1 MARSRKSSKVE
12 ESSETVARK
21 IWLAGLGAY
30 GKSVEDAQGQL
41 DKASQD
47 ASRKFSELVNKGQSI
62 EDQSREALRERISE
76 AKGRL
81 SGARDR
87 LTEAAGSNTR
97 SVEEM
102 IVRVRE
108 KMGLDEPVQDK
119 LDALSKQVSALAK
132 AVGVLAERKPVATPG
147 KKPAAKKSKRT
158 TASGKRPAAAP
169 RPRTSR

>member
-1 MARSRKSSKVE
+1 MARSRKSGKAE
-12 ESSETVARK
+12 ESSENVARK

-87 LTEAAGSNTR
+87 ITEAAGSNTR

-102 IVRVRE
+102 IERVRE
-108 KMGLDEPVQDK
+108 KMGLDEPVHDK
-119 LDALSKQVSALAK
+119 LDALSKQVSALAR
-132 AVGVLAERKPVATPG
+132 AVGALAERKPGAASG
-147 KKPAAKKSKRT
+147 KKPAAKSKRT
-158 TASGKRPAAAP
+158 TATGKRPTAAR
-169 RPRTSR
+169 RPRSSR